1 MSAARAIRRRGG
13 PLVMLAVLLGS
24 WVAARA
30 ATWETPLSA
39 SVLPL
44 AGAGGVLF
52 ADSQPE
58 GRTTKE
64 PVAMPAPQSVAYQ
77 HLQDYP
83 RYGPY
88 AAYPSG
94 IADQQNLRPPP
105 GYLSEIEYRQALAYA
120 AGYAAAFPA
129 SPGFRRASAG
139 RGDYRSAAS
148 ALTYGDR
155 DPAMGRPAE
164 QGGAIASAHQFL
176 MREAFGVDW
185 HSSGVRSGAAL
196 TAKRG
201 DKRARA
207 VQQVAPPPF
216 AAQPLPT
223 SRPAADRWSL
233 DVFGF
238 YRQGSSLLSISQGRS
253 PIYGA
258 SQVGANLQWRALPTS
273 SHDPRL
279 FARAYHALVSGGES
293 EITAGASALPI
304 GAVPIRVYGELRLTR
319 NPPDAAAG
327 LAARTDIRPAAY
339 AVSEIPPQKLP
350 LGFSLEAYAAGGY
363 VWGDADT
370 YFLDA
375 QSALTRQIAN
385 FRNPD
390 ASSAALSL
398 GGGIWGGAQRD
409 ASRVDVGP
417 TLRLDMNLGQVPA
430 RISLDYR
437 EQVAGDAEPDSG
449 IAATVSTQF

>member
-1 MSAARAIRRRGG
+1 MSAARTIRRRGS

-30 ATWETPLSA
+30 ATWETPLGSPG
-39 SVLPL
+39 LPL
-44 AGAGGVLF
+44 AVASGLLSIETEPASGT
-52 ADSQPE
+52 S
-58 GRTTKE
+58 GRKVPTQ
-64 PVAMPAPQSVAYQ
+64 APQSVAYPRP
-77 HLQDYP
+77 QDYP
-83 RYGPY
+83 RYAPY
-88 AAYPSG
+88 AAY
-94 IADQQNLRPPP
+94 
-105 GYLSEIEYRQALAYA
+105 GYDPAYQGYAQPAGFRSESEYRQALAYA

-129 SPGFRRASAG
+129 RQGVRRVAYEGAYPGKAPSAPVPMQEPM
-139 RGDYRSAAS
+139 RSR
-148 ALTYGDR
+148 LNPR
-155 DPAMGRPAE
+155 DGE
-164 QGGAIASAHQFL
+164 IASAHQLL

-185 HSSGVRSGAAL
+185 HSSGVRSGAAVSG
-196 TAKRG
+196 KRP
-201 DKRARA
+201 DKRRSAA
-207 VQQVAPPPF
+207 QQVAPPPF

-223 SRPAADRWSL
+223 TRPAADRWSL

-238 YRQGSSLLSISQGRS
+238 YRQGSSLLSISQGRN

-258 SQVGANLQWRALPTS
+258 SQVGANLQWRALPSS

-279 FARAYHALVSGGES
+279 YARAYRALVNGGES
-293 EITAGASALPI
+293 EIAAGASALPI

-319 NPPDAAAG
+319 NPPDAGAG
-327 LAARTDIRPAAY
+327 LPARTDFRPAAY
-339 AVSEIPPQKLP
+339 AATEIPPQKLP

-375 QSALTRQIAN
+375 QSALTRQVAN

-398 GGGIWGGAQRD
+398 GGGVWGGAQRD
-409 ASRVDVGP
+409 ANRVDIGP

-430 RISLDYR
+430 RISVDYR

-449 IAATVSTQF
+449 IAATVSTRF